1 MRSETHDPLLRALRL
16 LELRPRRV
24 LTAVAAG
31 VATLGSALAL
41 AALSAWLITRA
52 WEMPPVLDLSVAV
65 VAVRALGISRG
76 VFRYLERL
84 TTHDVALRGTTAARS
99 RIYQQLAAGDPAAA
113 AGLRR
118 GDLLSRTG
126 ADVDALGDV
135 RRQSTDPDCGFYC
148 PRVCC
153 GGNPVV
159 HLGSGRAH
167 PGCCAG
173 GVRDRG
179 TLAFGSCCSSRRGRQ
194 FCCRSAIQ

>member
-99 RIYQQLAAGDPAAA
+99 RIYQQLA
-113 AGLRR
+113 RR
-118 GDLLSRTG
+118 RSRG
-126 ADVDALGDV
+126 KQPDYDAVTCSHV
-135 RRQSTDPDCGFYC
+135 RAPTWM
-148 PRVCC
+148 
-153 GGNPVV
+153 
-159 HLGSGRAH
+159 HWA
-167 PGCCAG
+167 
-173 GVRDRG
+173 
-179 TLAFGSCCSSRRGRQ
+179 TSS
-194 FCCRSAIQ
+194 SKH